1 MAKKPEL
8 LIKACT
14 ITAMPRT
21 FSDPMPKVIVTF
33 TDDTVKELFSY
44 YPDEISF
51 RSNEFVGLT
60 EDQARNLRFQ
70 RDKQYLQ
77 L

>member
-1 MAKKPEL
+1 
-8 LIKACT
+8 
-14 ITAMPRT
+14 
-21 FSDPMPKVIVTF
+21 MPKVIVTF
-33 TDDTVKELFSY
+33 EDDTVKELFTY

-77 L
+77 S